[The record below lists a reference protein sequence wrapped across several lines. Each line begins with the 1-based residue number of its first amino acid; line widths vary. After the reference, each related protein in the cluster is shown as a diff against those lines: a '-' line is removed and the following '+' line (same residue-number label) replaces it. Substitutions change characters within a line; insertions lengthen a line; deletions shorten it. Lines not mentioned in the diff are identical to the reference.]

1 MIDHPAITIGKEG
14 VPEIDLDAL
23 KEFAES
29 DSQELDAV
37 LARLIL
43 IAYEAGFQ
51 VGIEEATRANMRAQM
66 LLHCTGGNA

>member
-1 MIDHPAITIGKEG
+1 
-14 VPEIDLDAL
+14 
-23 KEFAES
+23 
-29 DSQELDAV
+29 
-37 LARLIL
+37 L